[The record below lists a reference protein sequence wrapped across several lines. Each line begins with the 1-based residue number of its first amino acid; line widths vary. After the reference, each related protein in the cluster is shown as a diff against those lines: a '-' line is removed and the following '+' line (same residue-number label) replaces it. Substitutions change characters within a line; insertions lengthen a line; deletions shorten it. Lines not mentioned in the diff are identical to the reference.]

1 MAVASLELEI
11 DGWRY
16 EPSSHKDDSEEK
28 EKNRAA
34 VPSGVGCKVLYT
46 RGAGIEICAEDN
58 STPCGNEPSN
68 HYCKVSSLTD
78 VIQCESFFS

>member
-34 VPSGVGCKVLYT
+34 VPSGVCCKVLYT

-68 HYCKVSSLTD
+68 HYCKLSRYAETIISRA
-78 VIQCESFFS
+78 F